1 MLRLCFSVSPSLRR
15 LAQFAMAVS
24 WMAAMGV
31 AIPGAAQAAE
41 DWPAAGKTVRLILP
55 SPGGSG
61 TGDTIGR
68 IFAEELSKRLK
79 VPFVVDNKPGAN
91 GNIGATAAAQAP
103 NDGYHFLFSWA
114 GTLAV
119 NQAMYKQMGYDSQK
133 DFAPIALLAEVPNI
147 LVVTNDLPA
156 KDLAAFTKYAKA
168 NPGKLSYGS
177 TGIGSSMHLAGE
189 LYSREF
195 GVQMVHVPFSNPGN
209 ATTNLISGELQLMFQ
224 LIPGIASQVKAGR
237 VRAIGVM
244 APQRSPALPDVP
256 TMAELGAPQLMSTTW
271 FALLA
276 PKGTPA
282 AVLQRV
288 NAAANEAVADPA
300 VRKRLGDIGATP
312 LGGTPKQLADHLTAE
327 IERWGRIVRNAKIEV
342 K

>member
-1 MLRLCFSVSPSLRR
+1 MQRILLTSLPLRGVLLKAVALAMTSLAC
-15 LAQFAMAVS
+15 LALAPAH
-24 WMAAMGV
+24 
-31 AIPGAAQAAE
+31 AE
-41 DWPAAGKTVRLILP
+41 DWPVPGRNVRLILP
-55 SPGGSG
+55 TPGGTG

-68 IFAEELSKRLK
+68 LFAEELSKRLK

-91 GNIGATAAAQAP
+91 GNIGASAAAQAP

-119 NQAMYKQMGYDSQK
+119 NPAMYKQMGYDSQR

-147 LVVTNDLPA
+147 LVVNNDLPV
-156 KDLAAFTKYAKA
+156 KDLASFTRYAKA

-189 LYSREF
+189 LYSRET
-195 GVQMVHVPFSNPGN
+195 GVEMVHVPFTNPGN

-224 LIPGIASQVKAGR
+224 LVPGIASQVKAGR

-256 TMAELGAPQLMSTTW
+256 SMAELGAPHLMSTTW
-271 FALLA
+271 FAILA
-276 PKGTPA
+276 PKGTPP

-288 NAAANEAVADPA
+288 NAAANEALADPA
-300 VRKRLGDIGATP
+300 VRKRLGEMGATP
-312 LGGTPKQLADHLTAE
+312 MGGTPRQLADHLAAE
-327 IERWGRIVRNAKIEV
+327 IDRWGRIVRDAKIEV

>member
-1 MLRLCFSVSPSLRR
+1 MHPPLLSTSPALQGVLLKAVALGLAC
-15 LAQFAMAVS
+15 LAQVS
-24 WMAAMGV
+24 AW
-31 AIPGAAQAAE
+31 AAE
-41 DWPAAGKTVRLILP
+41 DWPAPGRNVRLILP
-55 SPGGSG
+55 TPGGTG

-68 IFAEELSKRLK
+68 LFAEELSKRLK

-91 GNIGATAAAQAP
+91 GNIGASAAAQAP

-119 NQAMYKQMGYDSQK
+119 NPAMYKQMGYDSQR

-147 LVVTNDLPA
+147 LVVNNDLPV
-156 KDLAAFTKYAKA
+156 KDLAGFTRYAKA
-168 NPGKLSYGS
+168 HPGKLSYGS

-189 LYSREF
+189 LYSRET
-195 GVQMVHVPFSNPGN
+195 GVEMVHVPFTNPGN

-224 LIPGIASQVKAGR
+224 LVPGIASQVKAGR

-256 TMAELGAPQLMSTTW
+256 TMTELGAPHLMSTTW
-271 FALLA
+271 FAILA
-276 PKGTPA
+276 PKGTPP

-288 NAAANEAVADPA
+288 NAAANEALADPA
-300 VRKRLGDIGATP
+300 VRKRLGEMGATP
-312 LGGTPKQLADHLTAE
+312 MGGTPRQLADHLAAE
-327 IERWGRIVRNAKIEV
+327 IERWGRIVRDAKIEV

>member
-1 MLRLCFSVSPSLRR
+1 MQRILLTSLPLRGVLLKAVALAMTSLAC
-15 LAQFAMAVS
+15 LALAPAH
-24 WMAAMGV
+24 
-31 AIPGAAQAAE
+31 AE
-41 DWPAAGKTVRLILP
+41 DWPVPGRNVRLILP
-55 SPGGSG
+55 TPGGTG

-68 IFAEELSKRLK
+68 LFAEELSKRLK

-91 GNIGATAAAQAP
+91 GNIGASAAAQAP

-119 NQAMYKQMGYDSQK
+119 NPAMYKQMGYDSQR

-147 LVVTNDLPA
+147 LVVNNDLPV
-156 KDLAAFTKYAKA
+156 KDLASFTRYAKA

-189 LYSREF
+189 LYSRET
-195 GVQMVHVPFSNPGN
+195 GVEMVHVPFTNPGN

-224 LIPGIASQVKAGR
+224 LVPGIASQVKAGR

-256 TMAELGAPQLMSTTW
+256 SMAELAYCAEDFVVEDWHNFGADYDRTLMAWHARFEAAWPRLKSRYDERFYRMWRYYLLCCAGTFRARDNQLW
-271 FALLA
+271 QV
-276 PKGTPA
+276 
-282 AVLQRV
+282 VLSPRGV
-288 NAAANEAVADPA
+288 P
-300 VRKRLGDIGATP
+300 
-312 LGGTPKQLADHLTAE
+312 GGYRRP
-327 IERWGRIVRNAKIEV
+327 
-342 K
+342 